1 MAGEQIRR
9 LETERWEVLEAV
21 SSVAAGSLQ
30 LDREQRELERARLEL
45 VRAEKEVAAREALC
59 KVQAGCGPDSH
70 QRRLLTRLCRA

>member
-45 VRAEKEVAAREALC
+45 VRAEKEVAAREALY
-59 KVQAGCGPDSH
+59 KIQAGGGPDPPCSS
-70 QRRLLTRLCRA
+70 LTKTSADC